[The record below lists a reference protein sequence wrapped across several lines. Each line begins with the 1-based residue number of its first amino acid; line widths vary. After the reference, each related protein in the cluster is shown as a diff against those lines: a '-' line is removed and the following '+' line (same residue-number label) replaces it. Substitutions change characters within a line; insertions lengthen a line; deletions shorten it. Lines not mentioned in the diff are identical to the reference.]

1 MGETAGIVPLYQETY
16 LRRSSAVGEEVAP
29 PHGRDPYER
38 SVLLTLGE
46 NPPEM
51 DVYELLRKQR
61 EAGRPFHGG
70 PTYREENE
78 EVFNRLIQLGLGSGW
93 GRWR

>member
-1 MGETAGIVPLYQETY
+1 M
-16 LRRSSAVGEEVAP
+16 
-29 PHGRDPYER
+29 
-38 SVLLTLGE
+38 LTLGE